1 MRIILFFFISLLVL
15 FDIPKLVFK
24 QYYEQE
30 ENISSFKRRAVDGV
44 DGSLVSCECFGIL
57 G

>member
-1 MRIILFFFISLLVL
+1 MRIILIYFISLLVL

-30 ENISSFKRRAVDGV
+30 ENISSFKRRAVVGV
-44 DGSLVSCECFGIL
+44 DGSSVSCECFGIL

>member
-24 QYYEQE
+24 QNYEQE

-44 DGSLVSCECFGIL
+44 DGSSVSCECFGIL